1 MWRHLI
7 LKILLIIAVWAGAPR
22 ESFWR
27 DINRIK
33 TGLVNP
39 WEDTDAEDFDK
50 YNNSL
55 IKSIPTHTAWTNM
68 YVQSGGNNAYAGT
81 STTLIWG
88 NASTTWTGSTTGK
101 IVVTD
106 ATASAVTVGDWINV
120 GGSFISPVT
129 AVSNAGSTY
138 TITLSHTA
146 GTYYGVEPSSGTK
159 AAYDGGP
166 WADLT
171 GTILTYNSASVGY
184 TVPVSTLINVK
195 YATYTLSSALDI
207 WLEGTTTAPLQI
219 SGYTSTPGDLAAVTL
234 TANSYPILNC
244 ASYAFN
250 FSSKFSCITGLSFT
264 SVNSGNTIEV
274 IYNGY
279 PQHFI
284 NCIFNNTKAAAASAA
299 VQISGS
305 YGANFTNCYFT
316 STATSDYIVQGS
328 DGLINFYGCW
338 FAGAGSGSTQLGISL
353 SGPVLYCLDCVFV
366 STGSHAVQLTA
377 AYIMIIIN
385 CTFSNCNGDGV
396 HLTSASIVYAVSLCF
411 NNLFRSCNGYGINN
425 ASGTNTANVLVQ
437 NNAYYNCSSGQING
451 FGDCSEINP
460 ITLSSDPCVSDSD
473 LTLVG
478 TSPAAGAGMPGQ
490 WQNVSEVSY
499 PDIGAFQRNASSG
512 GGTTVVPGPY
522 PGGVW

>member
-1 MWRHLI
+1 MWRSLV
-7 LKILLIIAVWAGAPR
+7 LKILLVISVWAGAPR

-33 TGLVNP
+33 TGLINP
-39 WEDTDAEDFDK
+39 WEDPDAEDFDK

-88 NASTTWTGSTTGK
+88 NASTTWTGSTTGT

-129 AVSNAGSTY
+129 AVSNAGSAY

-146 GTYYGVEPSSGTK
+146 GTYYGVEPSSGTL

-166 WADLT
+166 WANLS
-171 GTILTYNSASVGY
+171 GTIITSSSSY

-195 YATYTLSSALDI
+195 YATYTLGATLNI
-207 WLEGTTTAPLQI
+207 YLKGTTTAPLQI
-219 SGYTSTPGDLAAVTL
+219 SGYTSTPGDLTSVT
-234 TANSYPILNC
+234 TTSNSYPLFSGSYEIL
-244 ASYAFN
+244 
-250 FSSKFSCITGLSFT
+250 SKSAYFRVTGLSFT
-264 SVNSGNTIEV
+264 CSGAFPTVSNNGATGTQTYDNCRFVNTYGTASGV
-274 IYNGY
+274 AFQIYS
-279 PQHFI
+279 F
-284 NCIFNNTKAAAASAA
+284 FSA
-299 VQISGS
+299 
-305 YGANFTNCYFT
+305 FTNCYFNAE
-316 STATSDYIVQGS
+316 SGS
-328 DGLINFYGCW
+328 GNCAVVEFSASFMGCW
-338 FAGAGSGSTQLGISL
+338 FTSNSGNSKSGLEST
-353 SGPVLYCLDCVFV
+353 SGDVSCQNCVFV
-366 STGSHAVQLTA
+366 SLGAQAIYAGSTGALS
-377 AYIMIIIN
+377 IKN
-385 CTFSNCNGDGV
+385 CTFSNCGNDAIYIAAIPG
-396 HLTSASIVYAVSLCF
+396 TSLDHIIA
-411 NNLFRSCNGYGINN
+411 NNLFRNITGYGINN
-425 ASGTNTANVLVQ
+425 ATGTNTAVLIVQ
-437 NNAYYNCSSGQING
+437 NNAYYNCSSGHTNG
-451 FGDCSEINP
+451 FGDWNEINP
-460 ITLSSDPCVSDSD
+460 ITLSSDPCVSNSN
-473 LTLVG
+473 LTLVS

-512 GGTTVVPGPY
+512 GGTVVPGPY